1 MGVRG
6 RLGWSALVLIS
17 TSLAGRGACMFPPWL
32 RTYSNRANEVVGL
45 GCSFFADDAVHRAI
59 DFVRAEYAHLG
70 SAAIS
75 PEVYGATHS
84 RALRPS
90 SPW

>member
-17 TSLAGRGACMFPPWL
+17 TSLAGRGAYFRRGLIHPP
-32 RTYSNRANEVVGL
+32 NPANEDVGL

-75 PEVYGATHS
+75 PEAYGATHS